1 MEESVS
7 QTDATA
13 QATQTTSPEP
23 EQRSWWSE
31 TNEAVLE
38 HFTVDP
44 NRGLAPTAVSERQA
58 QYGLNEFPAE
68 EEPTLLERLIDAFS
82 DPLALVLTFAASL
95 SAGVGIASG
104 ESQDLQQAGWIMG
117 IVVFMLVIEYI
128 TDRQAASELE
138 KLKNLQKEMCTVIRD
153 GQQLDIEAT
162 QVVPGDMLVLSE
174 GSRVPADARVLR
186 ATNASVDEALL
197 TGESIPKEKTTRP
210 IPEDTP
216 LDDRSN
222 MVFSGTYVVSGNMLA
237 VVIGTGLQTEFGKI
251 WEQLNAAEEILTPLQ
266 QQLDTLGKFLLVG
279 TIVVCVLILLIYVF
293 VQGVAIL
300 DALLIAAAL
309 AIAFVPEALGAIIVI
324 TLALGVREM
333 VQRHAII
340 RRLYAAEG
348 LGSVSIV
355 CTDKTGT
362 ITFGEMTPTHF
373 WTLDTGEQLAS
384 QETLT
389 QPVKAVNDLVDVVT
403 YCNNYVGPS
412 EAAMGKVV
420 EMIGREL
427 TAEYRL
433 ARQGEVPFSSARK
446 MMSTVDKRDDDSLV
460 MRTKGAVTK
469 LLPRSTYIMHNN
481 QPVPLTPALEDQIH
495 AQTLRFEQEGYRVF
509 GFAER
514 NFTGDPETVDEDD
527 EKDLV
532 FLGLLALSDPARP
545 EVRDTIQLLKG
556 AGVTAKMVTG
566 DSPNTALS
574 IAKDIGLVSRDTTT
588 DAIVTSVEL
597 EKEIESAHARIDADT
612 SLSADQKRAAR
623 KDPVKYFSDEEI
635 ERITQSRIFA
645 RVTPTDK
652 VTIVKAMQRGGSL
665 TAMVGD
671 GVNDAAAVKQANV
684 GIAMVA
690 GADLTKDVSDAILT
704 GTYETIASAVRIG
717 RTILYRTR
725 LYTHA
730 LLSTNG
736 AEIGL
741 FILAAFAG
749 WSLPLTAIQLLVI
762 NLSGDSWLSI
772 ALATEKE
779 EQDVMEKPPRPSDEA
794 VINRYMWF
802 SIGLQSIIV
811 TVLMAWAFVLGEQYA
826 DERGYSA
833 ETTLIIQQTAVFLMF
848 MTQKILRSAFTAR
861 SLRFNLW
868 EIGFFTNRWSLLAAA
883 LSVVLVLLAVYV
895 LPVGMNAEAMS
906 LYPQLF
912 LLGLVPPIVEE
923 LVKYIRKRLP
933 ATPQPVEQ
941 HHPQMSLGASP
952 SAS

>member
-1 MEESVS
+1 MS
-7 QTDATA
+7 QTSAEA
-13 QATQTTSPEP
+13 ENMQQQT
-23 EQRSWWSE
+23 EQRQPWWSVE
-31 TNEAVLE
+31 TDDVLQ
-38 HFTVDP
+38 HFAVDP
-44 NRGLAPTAVSERQA
+44 IRGLAASEVTSRVE
-58 QYGLNEFPAE
+58 QYGYNEFPE
-68 EEPTLLERLIDAFS
+68 DEPPTVLERFIEAFS
-82 DPLALVLTFAASL
+82 DPLALVLTFAATL

-117 IVVFMLVIEYI
+117 IVVFMLGIEYI

-153 GQQLDIEAT
+153 GQQLDIEAAR
-162 QVVPGDMLVLSE
+162 VVPGDILVLSE

-197 TGESIPKEKTTRP
+197 TGESIPKDKSPTVVSA
-210 IPEDTP
+210 DTP

-237 VVIGTGLQTEFGKI
+237 VATETGLKTEFGKI

-266 QQLDTLGKFLLVG
+266 QQLDSLGKFLLAG
-279 TIVVCVLILLIYVF
+279 TIVVCILILLIYVL
-293 VQGVAIL
+293 VQGIAIL

-348 LGSVSIV
+348 LGSVSV
-355 CTDKTGT
+355 VLTDKTGT

-373 WTLDTGEQLAS
+373 WTFDTGEQLAS
-384 QETLT
+384 KETLT
-389 QPVKAVNDLVDVVT
+389 QPVKAVQDLVDVVT

-412 EAAMGKVV
+412 ESAMGKVV
-420 EMIGREL
+420 AMVGREF
-427 TAEYRL
+427 TSEYRM

-446 MMSTVDKRDDDSLV
+446 MMSTVDKRDDGSLI

-469 LLPRSTYIMHNN
+469 LLPRSAYVIQND
-481 QPVPLTPALEDQIH
+481 QLVPLTPDIETQITE
-495 AQTLRFEQEGYRVF
+495 QTLRFEKEGYRVF

-514 NFTGDPETVDEDD
+514 DFDRDPETLSDAD

-532 FLGLLALSDPARP
+532 FIGLLALSDPARP
-545 EVRDTIQLLKG
+545 EVRDTIALLKG

-574 IAKDIGLVSRDTTT
+574 IAKDIGLAAPDTEI
-588 DAIVTSVEL
+588 DAVVTSVEL
-597 EKEIESAHARIDADT
+597 EREIESAYQRIDADT
-612 SLSADQKRAAR
+612 SMSAAQKREAK
-623 KDPVKYFSDEEI
+623 KDPVKYFSTEEI
-635 ERITQSRIFA
+635 ERITQARIFA

-684 GIAMVA
+684 GISMVS

-736 AEIGL
+736 SEVGL
-741 FILAAFAG
+741 FIVAAFAG
-749 WSLPLTAIQLLVI
+749 WSIPLTAIQLLVI
-762 NLSGDSWLSI
+762 NLAGDSWLSI

-779 EQDVMEKPPRPSDEA
+779 EKDVMEKQPRPAEEP

-811 TVLMAWAFVLGEQYA
+811 TILMSIAFLLGEDFA
-826 DERGYSA
+826 EAEGFTGDEA
-833 ETTLIIQQTAVFLMF
+833 LAIQQTAVFMMF

-861 SLRFNLW
+861 SLNFNLW
-868 EIGFFTNRWSLLAAA
+868 EIGFFTNRWSLIAAGITI
-883 LSVVLVLLAVYV
+883 VLVLLAIFV
-895 LPVGMNAEAMS
+895 LPVGMNSAAVG

-912 LLGLVPPIVEE
+912 FLGLVPPIVEE
-923 LVKYIRKRLP
+923 LVKFIRKRMPSTPQATGSKQQTVSTLE
-933 ATPQPVEQ
+933 ATP
-941 HHPQMSLGASP
+941 STS
-952 SAS
+952 